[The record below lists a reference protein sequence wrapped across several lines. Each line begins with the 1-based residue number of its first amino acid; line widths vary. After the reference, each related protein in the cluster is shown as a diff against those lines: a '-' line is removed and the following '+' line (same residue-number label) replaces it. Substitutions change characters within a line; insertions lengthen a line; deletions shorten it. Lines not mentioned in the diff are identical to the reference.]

1 MARVDLFLL
10 LALVTQTWALYSSG
24 DAVVDLTPANFD
36 KQVSFFKSS
45 WFQGCM
51 FLLTRKKRF
60 FKFLV
65 KSLNKDIKENL
76 FQVQCFI
83 FFSASKIVGI
93 SYKYTLLVGFSKLV
107 SKILFPIFNSYIQRY
122 LLIQP
127 SHIQRYI
134 LMNSLIH
141 RDTFSSNPLIYRDI
155 FSSNPLIYRD
165 IFS

>member
-51 FLLTRKKRF
+51 FLLTKHFKI

-65 KSLNKDIKENL
+65 KSLKKNIKENL
-76 FQVQCFI
+76 LQVQFFI
-83 FFSASKIVGI
+83 FF
-93 SYKYTLLVGFSKLV
+93 
-107 SKILFPIFNSYIQRY
+107 QRFKNCRFF
-122 LLIQP
+122 I
-127 SHIQRYI
+127 
-134 LMNSLIH
+134 
-141 RDTFSSNPLIYRDI
+141 
-155 FSSNPLIYRD
+155 
-165 IFS
+165 